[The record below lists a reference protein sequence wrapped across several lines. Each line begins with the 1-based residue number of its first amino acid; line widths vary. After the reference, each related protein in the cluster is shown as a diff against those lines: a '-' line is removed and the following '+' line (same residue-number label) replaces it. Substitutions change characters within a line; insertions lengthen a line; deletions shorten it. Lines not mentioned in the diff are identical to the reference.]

1 MAGKV
6 QSCEE
11 NMQDSK
17 AVCKEIRTIVSLFNQ
32 TMASVLPKFV
42 VVNFQELWKQ
52 LENILQIGPKW
63 PKQKEEFMSC
73 FLTEAAKSFQNIAS
87 DGSSAQQNKVVKA
100 FLEFA
105 NEAITKNVFSL
116 LELLG
121 ALVKHVNLSVQLTLL
136 GSREKVTEN
145 VLKALDARYLSMKC
159 TSIFTISLVLLLK
172 SANLVDMT
180 VPLKVF
186 QENIALLLGGI
197 TKISNFPENPDYKEV
212 CLLDGKGMKMY
223 ARIVEHCLKSINVI
237 LEWLS
242 KPDQYKVSKSLV
254 KYVIKNCIPD
264 VMSLLLAHLG
274 KHDWT
279 TIETRKEAQR
289 ACGLL
294 CKITFCEDLET
305 LLIGEGTKIL
315 PNNSADLMF
324 HKGILGLILSKISG
338 KFVNDGWK
346 RNPSLKHCLL
356 RAVMNVKYPHL
367 GQHIKVIVP
376 LLLEMIEDYKSE
388 NQVLGIGC
396 LQYLIENVNASDLN
410 LHSHAAV
417 IYQVLFRLLF
427 GAKHVTLQVLLPC
440 LLKVLLVLEPFPS
453 RIDVGTVSKW
463 NETIQ
468 KLISNLEYES
478 DVNTKRVLL
487 GNIKNFVAALGIN
500 LAKYMKSV
508 LRVLEATLEFHDGQ
522 EETARKLALD
532 VLETVI
538 ITCWPLVPDH
548 LARILKIILK
558 LIIDTSTS
566 ESLLSPEVQ
575 KQLTSKSVSIILLL
589 DDCCKVG
596 VVTEYLK
603 CAMDGEMSENF
614 SAVKIFIKEVMERIV
629 EENKDASQERES
641 KL

>member
-1 MAGKV
+1 
-6 QSCEE
+6 
-11 NMQDSK
+11 MQGSK
-17 AVCKEIRTIVSLFNQ
+17 AVCEEIQTIVSLFNQ
-32 TMASVLPKFV
+32 KMASTLPKFV
-42 VVNFQELWKQ
+42 AMSFQKLWEQ
-52 LENILQIGPKW
+52 LQNILQIGPKW
-63 PKQKEEFMSC
+63 RPNQKEEFLSC
-73 FLTEAAKSFQNIAS
+73 FLTEAAKSFQNIVS
-87 DGSSAQQNKVVKA
+87 EEGSAQENKVVQT

-105 NEAITKNVFSL
+105 NEAMSKDMFSL

-121 ALVKHVNLSVQLTLL
+121 ALVKHINLSAQLTLL
-136 GSREKVTEN
+136 GVGEKVTEN
-145 VLKALDARYLSMKC
+145 LLKALDARYLSMKSMSMF
-159 TSIFTISLVLLLK
+159 TRSIVSLLK

-180 VPLKVF
+180 VPLKLF

-212 CLLDGKGMKMY
+212 CLLDSKGMGMY

-242 KPDQYKVSKSLV
+242 AKEPDQNKVPKSLV
-254 KYVIKNCIPD
+254 KYVIKDCIPE
-264 VMSLLLAHLG
+264 VMTVLLAHLG

-294 CKITFCEDLET
+294 CKITSCEDLET
-305 LLIGEGTKIL
+305 LFIGEGTKIL
-315 PNNSADLMF
+315 PNNGADLMF
-324 HKGILGLILSKISG
+324 HKGILGLILRKISG
-338 KFVNDGWK
+338 KFANDGWK

-356 RAVMNVKYPHL
+356 RAIMNVKYPHL
-367 GQHIKVIVP
+367 GQHIKVVVP
-376 LLLEMIEDYKSE
+376 LLLEMTEDYKSE

-410 LHSHAAV
+410 LYSHAAV

-440 LLKVLLVLEPFPS
+440 LLKVLFVLEPFPG

-478 DVNTKRVLL
+478 DVNAKRVLL
-487 GNIKNFVAALGIN
+487 GNIKRFVAALGIN
-500 LAKYMKSV
+500 VAKYMKSF

-522 EETARKLALD
+522 EETARRLALD
-532 VLETVI
+532 VLETVVI
-538 ITCWPLVPDH
+538 SCWSLVPHH

-558 LIIDTSTS
+558 LVIDTSAS

-575 KQLTSKSVSIILLL
+575 KQLNSKSISIILLL
-589 DDCCKVG
+589 NECCKTG

-603 CAMDGEMSENF
+603 YAMDAEMSENF
-614 SAVKIFIKEVMERIV
+614 SAVRIFIKEVMERIA
-629 EENKDASQERES
+629 EENKDANQERES